1 MIRDGLLAAAL
12 FAFACVAQA
21 TDNAF
26 PRVADAYLVK
36 RDGRVLWGDAE
47 DTRRAPAS
55 LTKMMTALLV
65 LERGQLDEPMVVS
78 RAASRERGSRIG
90 LRAGDQVRTRDL
102 LAATIMHSAND
113 ACRALADHA
122 GPTFITR
129 MNERAMRLGMKNT
142 NFVDPCGWD
151 RPGHYSTAT
160 DLARLAEYVMNN
172 DEYLRLSR
180 IRGTTIRTVD
190 GRRLFHLR
198 NTNALV
204 GRYNGTVAGKTGTT
218 GAAGYCLVALAER
231 DGVRVVV
238 VLLNSPRRWVVTPRI
253 FDKAFSTHI

>member
-1 MIRDGLLAAAL
+1 MQRGGL
-12 FAFACVAQA
+12 FATALLLLVSVAHA
-21 TDNAF
+21 TDNPF

-47 DTRRAPAS
+47 DTRKAPAS
-55 LTKMMTALLV
+55 LTKMMTALLI
-65 LERGQLDEPMVVS
+65 LEQGNLDQPVVVS

-90 LRAGDQVRTRDL
+90 LRAGDQVRARDL
-102 LAATIMHSAND
+102 LAAAIMHSAND
-113 ACRALADHA
+113 ACHALADHV
-122 GPTFITR
+122 GPTFIAR
-129 MNERAMRLGMKNT
+129 MNERAARLGMRNT

-172 DEYLRLSR
+172 AEYQRLSR
-180 IRGTTIRTVD
+180 IRTTTIRTVD
-190 GRRLFHLR
+190 GRRQFHLR

-204 GRYNGTVAGKTGTT
+204 GRYSGTVAGKTGTT

-231 DGVRVVV
+231 DGVKVIV
-238 VLLNSPRRWVVTPRI
+238 VLLNSPRRWAFAPRI
-253 FDKAFSTHI
+253 FDKAFASHI